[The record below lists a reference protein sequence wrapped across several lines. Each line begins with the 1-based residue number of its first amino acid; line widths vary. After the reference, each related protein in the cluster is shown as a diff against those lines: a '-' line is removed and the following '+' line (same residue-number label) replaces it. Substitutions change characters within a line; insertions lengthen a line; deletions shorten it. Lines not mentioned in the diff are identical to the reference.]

1 MQVKNGACKSFLPR
15 LQPVRLQNVEINHFE
30 SCDISEENMT
40 RDDVSHLIINDD
52 EDITDVEA

>member
-30 SCDISEENMT
+30 CDISEKNMT

-52 EDITDVEA
+52 DDITDVEA